1 MSGAVATRPPETP
14 PQPPSRPSSL
24 QRYLVAPTRNLWR
37 SLTSMRTALALLF
50 LLAVAAI
57 PGALLPQRPLNA
69 AKTQA
74 YIDNHGRLGTIMDRL
89 QLFDVFA
96 SSWFTAIYALLF
108 VSLVGCLLPRMAE
121 HLRSLRARP
130 VPVPRNLARMPR
142 HEEIVVDGDVD
153 PEQLAQRIRGNLRG
167 WRSTIY
173 PPDQSKV
180 GTYEVSAE
188 KGYLREFGN
197 LVFHFALLSLLIA
210 VAVGKMWGYE
220 GTRSLVADGE
230 EGMCNTS
237 TAVYDSFR
245 AGRLV
250 DGTDLQPFCI
260 RVDDFTATFLP
271 SGQPDMYTAMMRY
284 TEGAPTTDPGTWPLA
299 RVRVN
304 EPLRLAGS
312 RVYVL
317 GNGFAPTFTVT
328 FPDGQKR
335 TQTVPFAPDEMQT
348 MLSSGAVRVDPPAG
362 MFPVEKD
369 RRRNQIGI
377 EGIFAPT
384 AKFDGTLLS
393 SSSPIPKD
401 PYVAIRVYRG
411 DTGLDS
417 GRPQNAYALD
427 TALMHSGQL
436 RRVGQANLKPGRV
449 LHLDNGTT
457 VTFDGYQRWV
467 SIQVSNDPAQLWVLV
482 SAVVMLLGLLVSLL
496 VKRRRVWAR
505 IRVLDDGPD
514 GQRRTVV
521 TVAGLA
527 RTDSAG
533 WGDGFSEQAR
543 ELVLGADGSR

>member
-1 MSGAVATRPPETP
+1 M
-14 PQPPSRPSSL
+14 
-24 QRYLVAPTRNLWR
+24 QRYVIAPVRNTWR

-50 LLAVAAI
+50 LLALAAV
-57 PGALLPQRPLNA
+57 PGALLPQHPLNA
-69 AKTQA
+69 AKTQK
-74 YIDNHGRLGTIMDRL
+74 YIEAHGRLGQVMDKL

-96 SSWFTAIYALLF
+96 SGWFTAIYVLLF
-108 VSLVGCLLPRMAE
+108 VSLVGCLLPRLAE

-142 HEEIVVDGDVD
+142 HEEIEVDGDVE
-153 PEQLAQRIRGNLRG
+153 PAELAARIETNLRG
-167 WRSTIY
+167 WRKTVYS
-173 PPDQSKV
+173 PDESKV

-210 VAVGKMWGYE
+210 IAVGKMYGYE
-220 GTRSLVADGE
+220 GTRILVADGE
-230 EGMCNTS
+230 QGLCNTS

-245 AGRLV
+245 GGRLV

-260 RVDDFTATFLP
+260 RADDFTVSYTP
-271 SGQPDMYTAMMRY
+271 DGQPAMFDSKMRY
-284 TEGAPTTDPGTWPLA
+284 TDGSPTTDPGTWPLA
-299 RVRVN
+299 DVRVN
-304 EPLRLAGS
+304 KPLRLAGS
-312 RVYVL
+312 RVYLL
-317 GNGFAPTFTVT
+317 GHGFAPTFTVT
-328 FPDGQKR
+328 FPNGEKR
-335 TQTVPFAPDEMQT
+335 TQTTPFAPDELAT
-348 MLSSGAVRVDPPAG
+348 MLSSGAVRVDPPGG
-362 MFPVEKD
+362 MYPEEKV

-393 SSSPIPKD
+393 SSTAEPRN

-427 TALMHSGQL
+427 TDLMHSGQL
-436 RRVGQANLKPGRV
+436 KRVGQANLKPGTGPGSV
-449 LHLDNGTT
+449 LRLDDGTT
-457 VTFDGYQRWV
+457 VSFDGYKRWI

-482 SAVVMLLGLLVSLL
+482 SALVMVAGLVVSLL

-505 IRVLDDGPD
+505 IRVVDDGAD

-527 RTDSAG
+527 RTDQAG

-543 ELVLGADGSR
+543 ELVSRSGDKS

>member
-1 MSGAVATRPPETP
+1 MTTTP
-14 PQPPSRPSSL
+14 PAADDKPVRPASPSVL
-24 QRYLVAPTRNLWR
+24 QRYVVAPLRNGWR

-50 LLAVAAI
+50 LLAAAAI
-57 PGALLPQRPLNA
+57 PGALLPQRPLNES
-69 AKTQA
+69 KTQE
-74 YIDNHGRLGTIMDRL
+74 YIDTHGALGRWMDRL

-96 SSWFTAIYALLF
+96 SSWFTAIYVLLF
-108 VSLVGCLLPRMAE
+108 ISLVGCLLPRLAE
-121 HLRSLRARP
+121 HMASLRARP

-142 HEEIVVDGDVD
+142 HEEVEVDGDVGPD
-153 PEQLAQRIRGNLRG
+153 ELAQRIQTNLRG

-173 PPDQSKV
+173 RPEQSKA

-210 VAVGKMWGYE
+210 VAVGKMYGYE
-220 GTRSLVADGE
+220 GTRGLVADGE
-230 EGMCNTS
+230 QAMCNTS

-245 AGRLV
+245 AGRLI
-250 DGTDLQPFCI
+250 DGTDLEPFCI
-260 RVDDFTATFLP
+260 RVDEFTATFLP
-271 SGQPDMYTAMMRY
+271 NGQPDMYTAQMRY
-284 TEGAPTTDPGTWPLA
+284 TPGAATSDPDTWPLT

-317 GNGFAPTFTVT
+317 GNGFAPTMTVT
-328 FPDGQKR
+328 FPDGQQR
-335 TQTVPFAPDEMQT
+335 TQTVPFAPDEMST
-348 MLSSGAVRVDPPAG
+348 MLSSGAMRVDPPAG
-362 MFPVEKD
+362 MFPAEKA
-369 RRRNQIGI
+369 RRQNQIGV
-377 EGIFAPT
+377 EGIFAPS

-417 GRPQNAYALD
+417 GRPQNTYALD
-427 TALMHSGQL
+427 TSLMHSGQL
-436 RRVGQANLKPGRV
+436 RRVGQANLKPGGV
-449 LHLDNGTT
+449 LRLDDGTT
-457 VTFDGYQRWV
+457 VRFDGYQRWV
-467 SIQVSNDPAQLWVLV
+467 SLQVSHDPAQVWVLV
-482 SAVVMLLGLLVSLL
+482 SSIVMVAGLLVSLL

-505 IRVLDDGPD
+505 IRVVDDGPD

-521 TVAGLA
+521 EVAGLA

-533 WGDGFSEQAR
+533 WGDGFAEQAR
-543 ELVLGADGSR
+543 DLVKGADGKR

>member
-1 MSGAVATRPPETP
+1 VTAPV
-14 PQPPSRPSSL
+14 RPSPL
-24 QRYLVAPTRNLWR
+24 RRFVVAPVRNLWR

-50 LLAVAAI
+50 LLAAAAI

-69 AKTQA
+69 SKTQD
-74 YIDNHGRLGTIMDRL
+74 YIDNHGWLGTVMDRL

-96 SSWFTAIYALLF
+96 SSWFTAIYVLLF
-108 VSLVGCLLPRMAE
+108 VSLVGCLLPRLAE

-142 HEEIVVDGDVD
+142 HEEIEVDEDIE
-153 PEQLAQRIRGNLRG
+153 PQALAQRIEANLHG
-167 WRSTIY
+167 WRTTVY
-173 PPDQSKV
+173 PPEQSRA

-197 LVFHFALLSLLIA
+197 LVFHFALLSLLVA
-210 VAVGKMWGYE
+210 LAVGKMYGYE
-220 GTRSLVADGE
+220 GTRILVADGE
-230 EGMCNTS
+230 QGMCNTS

-250 DGTDLQPFCI
+250 DGTELQPFCI
-260 RVDDFTATFLP
+260 RVDDFTASFLP
-271 SGQPDMYTAMMRY
+271 NGQPDMYTAAMRH
-284 TEGAPTTDPGTWPLA
+284 TEGAPATDPATWPVA
-299 RVRVN
+299 TVRVN

-328 FPDGQKR
+328 FPGGQKR
-335 TQTVPFAPDEMQT
+335 TQTVPFAPEVMNT

-362 MFPVEKD
+362 MYPVEKA

-377 EGIFAPT
+377 DGIFAPT

-417 GRPQNAYALD
+417 GRPQNTYALD
-427 TALMHSGQL
+427 TGLMHSGQL
-436 RRVGQANLKPGRV
+436 SRVGQANMKPGGV
-449 LHLDNGTT
+449 LRLDDGTT
-457 VTFDGYQRWV
+457 VSFDGYRRWV
-467 SIQVSNDPAQLWVLV
+467 SVQVSNDPAQKWVLV
-482 SAVVMLLGLLVSLL
+482 SAIVMLIGLLVSLL
-496 VKRRRVWAR
+496 VKRRRIWAR
-505 IRVLDDGPD
+505 IVVVDGGPD

-543 ELVLGADGSR
+543 ALVADENDKR

>member
-1 MSGAVATRPPETP
+1 MSVVAPPP
-14 PQPPSRPSSL
+14 L
-24 QRYLVAPTRNLWR
+24 QRFLVAPARKLWR

-50 LLAVAAI
+50 LLAAAAI

-69 AKTQA
+69 GKTQA
-74 YIDNHGRLGTIMDRL
+74 YIDNHGRLGAVMDRL

-96 SSWFTAIYALLF
+96 SSWFTAIYVLLF
-108 VSLVGCLLPRMAE
+108 VSLVGCLLPRLAE

-142 HEEIVVDGDVD
+142 HEEIVVDEAID
-153 PEQLAQRIRGNLRG
+153 PAQLAQRIADNLGG
-167 WRSTIY
+167 WRRTVY
-173 PPDQSKV
+173 TPEQSKA

-197 LVFHFALLSLLIA
+197 LVFHFALLSLLVA
-210 VAVGKMWGYE
+210 VAVGKMYGYE

-230 EGMCNTS
+230 QAMCNTS

-245 AGRLV
+245 AGRMI
-250 DGTDLQPFCI
+250 DGTDLEPFCI

-271 SGQPDMYTAMMRY
+271 TGQPDMYTATMRY
-284 TEGAPTTDPGTWPLA
+284 TTGVPTTDPGTWPQTK
-299 RVRVN
+299 VRVN
-304 EPLRLAGS
+304 DPLRLAGS

-328 FPDGQKR
+328 FPDGRTR
-335 TQTVPFAPDEMQT
+335 TQTVPFAPTELAT
-348 MLSSGAVRVDPPAG
+348 MLSEGAVRFDTPAG
-362 MFPVEKD
+362 MFPAEKD

-377 EGIFAPT
+377 DGIFAPT

-393 SSSPIPKD
+393 SSSPIPKN

-417 GRPQNAYALD
+417 GRPQNTYALD
-427 TALMHSGQL
+427 PALMHSGQL
-436 RRVGQANLKPGRV
+436 QRVGQANLKPGGV
-449 LHLDNGTT
+449 LRLDDGST
-457 VTFDGYQRWV
+457 VRFDGYRRWV
-467 SIQVSNDPAQLWVLV
+467 SVQVSNDPAQLWVLV
-482 SAVVMLLGLLVSLL
+482 SAIVMLLGLVVSLL

-505 IRVLDDGPD
+505 IRVLDDGP
-514 GQRRTVV
+514 GGARRTVV

-533 WGDGFSEQAR
+533 WGEGFSEQAR
-543 ELVLGADGSR
+543 ALLTGADGKE

>member
-1 MSGAVATRPPETP
+1 MMVAYCAGLGIPFVVLALSSTWAVRSWGWLRAHTRTLQIIGGIALLLVGFALVTGAWDHFVAWLQTRFAPTP
-14 PQPPSRPSSL
+14 GSCCERRRGHQATLRHRRSP
-24 QRYLVAPTRNLWR
+24 VAPVVAAALPRGPPRNLWR

-74 YIDNHGRLGTIMDRL
+74 IDNHGRLGTIMDRL

-121 HLRSLRARP
+121 HLAACGP
-130 VPVPRNLARMPR
+130 AGAGARNLARMPR

-317 GNGFAPTFTVT
+317 GNGFA
-328 FPDGQKR
+328 
-335 TQTVPFAPDEMQT
+335 
-348 MLSSGAVRVDPPAG
+348 
-362 MFPVEKD
+362 
-369 RRRNQIGI
+369 RR
-377 EGIFAPT
+377 
-384 AKFDGTLLS
+384 
-393 SSSPIPKD
+393 
-401 PYVAIRVYRG
+401 
-411 DTGLDS
+411 
-417 GRPQNAYALD
+417 
-427 TALMHSGQL
+427 
-436 RRVGQANLKPGRV
+436 
-449 LHLDNGTT
+449 
-457 VTFDGYQRWV
+457 
-467 SIQVSNDPAQLWVLV
+467 
-482 SAVVMLLGLLVSLL
+482 
-496 VKRRRVWAR
+496 
-505 IRVLDDGPD
+505 
-514 GQRRTVV
+514 
-521 TVAGLA
+521 
-527 RTDSAG
+527 
-533 WGDGFSEQAR
+533 
-543 ELVLGADGSR
+543 SR

>member
-299 RVRVN
+299 RVRVTN
-304 EPLRLAGS
+304 CCAW
-312 RVYVL
+312 
-317 GNGFAPTFTVT
+317 
-328 FPDGQKR
+328 
-335 TQTVPFAPDEMQT
+335 
-348 MLSSGAVRVDPPAG
+348 PAAACTYS
-362 MFPVEKD
+362 E
-369 RRRNQIGI
+369 
-377 EGIFAPT
+377 
-384 AKFDGTLLS
+384 
-393 SSSPIPKD
+393 
-401 PYVAIRVYRG
+401 
-411 DTGLDS
+411 
-417 GRPQNAYALD
+417 
-427 TALMHSGQL
+427 
-436 RRVGQANLKPGRV
+436 
-449 LHLDNGTT
+449 
-457 VTFDGYQRWV
+457 
-467 SIQVSNDPAQLWVLV
+467 
-482 SAVVMLLGLLVSLL
+482 
-496 VKRRRVWAR
+496 
-505 IRVLDDGPD
+505 
-514 GQRRTVV
+514 
-521 TVAGLA
+521 
-527 RTDSAG
+527 TDSP
-533 WGDGFSEQAR
+533 R
-543 ELVLGADGSR
+543 RSR